1 MKKSMI
7 GAGALVMALLVTS
20 GADAQQKQ
28 TQPPDQPNPK
38 EAGAQQK
45 QPRASAQPKAQ
56 GENTVWRMDKLIN
69 DGKDDSAA
77 VKKVPAAADEKN
89 FLLPL
94 GNGECVIGTYKRI
107 PGKQFKGFDAVGTSG
122 PGKGMRFQG
131 IYQVK
136 GDTLELCFA
145 PAGKARP
152 TEFTAKKGSG
162 NRLVVLKRIP
172 AAQLAKRP
180 GPIGAKDA
188 EKIGPAAIAL
198 VPELAADLGA
208 EAAGAGVG
216 AGVGAAIL
224 DLISAGLGK
233 ALNAAGNP
241 GNPAP
246 GAAPR
251 AAGQQKG
258 M

>member
-28 TQPPDQPNPK
+28 PQPP
-38 EAGAQQK
+38 A
-45 QPRASAQPKAQ
+45 RPKAQ
-56 GENTVWRMDKLIN
+56 GAVTVWRMDKLIN

-89 FLLPL
+89 FVLPL

-122 PGKGMRFQG
+122 PGKGLRFQG

-172 AAQLAKRP
+172 AAQRAKRP

-198 VPELAADLGA
+198 LPELAAALAIADVGGATAGLTVGGAILGA
-208 EAAGAGVG
+208 IGGAV
-216 AGVGAAIL
+216 
-224 DLISAGLGK
+224 SQ
-233 ALNAAGNP
+233 ALNAPGKP

-251 AAGQQKG
+251 AAGQRKD